1 MQWERPFIEI
11 LACSKNWKTHGHH
24 GYNMDSLLAFFIIE
38 INDLDL
44 YNILKYFPKK
54 KKNIL
59 KQKPTTLLTYINT
72 SIYTLTFRL

>member
-1 MQWERPFIEI
+1 
-11 LACSKNWKTHGHH
+11 
-24 GYNMDSLLAFFIIE
+24 MDSLLAFFIIE